1 MTEVAQAVEAAAQP
15 AQPDSQNATTPRRRR
30 AIKLSRPTYP
40 RQVVLDSLQAQHVLR
55 RSYAKVS
62 DSLFAIDVILQIIG
76 DRDHVEQVEEI
87 ITGYFTAVE
96 EALDADIARAEVA
109 LAAAQIT
116 ERPVY
121 DLPMDITLDIFS
133 PRGAHFTNLLLKLD
147 ELMSILDALWITGN
161 ITSRDRT
168 NTNYTWQQ
176 RLIRL
181 AGRIIG
187 TEKRARIAAY
197 NKGKKADVDEAV
209 PELNTDDEEMEAVA
223 NETES
228 EAEAEAPEAASA
240 SKKA

>member
-1 MTEVAQAVEAAAQP
+1 MTEATSAIATIEPSTAVADAP
-15 AQPDSQNATTPRRRR
+15 SPTTPRRRR
-30 AIKLSRPTYP
+30 TAIKLSKPSFP
-40 RQVVLDSLQAQHVLR
+40 RQVTLQSLQAQRVLN

-76 DRDHVEQVEEI
+76 DRDHVEQVEEV
-87 ITGYFTAVE
+87 ITSYFTAVE
-96 EALDADIARAEVA
+96 TDMDAAIARAETL
-109 LAAAQIT
+109 LADAQIA

-121 DLPMDITLDIFS
+121 DLPVETTLEIVS

-161 ITSRDRT
+161 ITSRERT

-181 AGRIIG
+181 AGRVIG

-197 NKGKKADVDEAV
+197 NKGKQVEVDEAV
-209 PELNTDDEEMEAVA
+209 PELETDDEEMEAVA
-223 NETES
+223 NEVEG
-228 EAEAEAPEAASA
+228 ENADKEAAVTA
-240 SKKA
+240 